1 MALFDMPSV
10 RGSREAD
17 KAIAAKSK
25 TKSASV
31 VTSRGNSLIDRIN
44 LVRQVVEQKLGQ
56 YRDRYRAITDI
67 DEFSRYIDKY
77 IENGIGSIDTET
89 TGLNPMLDTIAGI
102 CLYTPGE
109 QGVYVPL
116 NHVSYITGVR
126 IENQLKPEQIR
137 PHLERLKAS
146 GAKNVKHNA
155 NFDIRVIQHQV
166 GVRLGCYF
174 DTLIASQMLNEN
186 EPHGLKPLHQKY
198 VLNGEGDA
206 WSFGKLFDGIPFT
219 MIPIDVA
226 VLYAARDPEITFE
239 LFEFQLPYLTEG
251 TPENIEQELQSV
263 AKVFWEIEMPYID
276 VIVSMENEGVAF
288 DFEYQQTLHDKYTA
302 LLEEKLNS
310 FYTALGEYDALI
322 RKYRDDFPA
331 CKLDDPI
338 NISSPSQLATLLY
351 DILDVGEI
359 DKKKPRG
366 TGVEILEQIDLPIC
380 KAILEYRGVEKL
392 ISTYIDKLPDC
403 VNPNTGKIHCQFNQN
418 GAKTGRLSSENPNLQ
433 NIPSH
438 NTDIRK
444 LFVADEGCVLLSS
457 DFSQQEPRAMAAMC
471 GDLGMIQSYIDG
483 KDLYAQIASAS
494 FGVPYEDCLEFRPDG
509 TTNKEGKERR
519 TQAKSILLGILYG
532 RGIPSVAE
540 QLHTTP
546 AKAQAIQDKVFKGF
560 PAIKQFEE
568 DTLTMAEQKGYVTTF
583 WGRKRRLPEMQL
595 PMYEFQYLPGHGD
608 VDPLS
613 FDSVQEDLTVPYD
626 VQQRYLRLLKQA
638 HFGRKR
644 KIFEQANA
652 EGIFIVDNEKK
663 IADTTRQCV
672 NARIQG
678 SAADMS
684 KKAGVIISNN
694 ERLKELGFKL
704 LIPIHDEY
712 LGMCPLETA
721 KECAELFSQCMCE
734 AAKDLGLPISTD
746 VTISKAWY
754 GEEIRLDG

>member
-10 RGSREAD
+10 RGNKEAD
-17 KAIAAKSK
+17 KALAVKSK

-31 VTSRGNSLIDRIN
+31 VTGRGNSLIDRIN
-44 LVRQVVEQKLGQ
+44 LIKQLVEQRLGK
-56 YRDRYRAITDI
+56 YRDRYRVIVDL
-67 DEFSRYIDKY
+67 DEFARYIDKC
-77 IENGIGSIDTET
+77 IDNGVFALDTET
-89 TGLNPMLDTIAGI
+89 TGLDVMNDTIAGI

-126 IENQLKPEQIR
+126 IANQLTVAQVK
-137 PHLERLKAS
+137 PHLERLRDS
-146 GAKNVKHNA
+146 GAKNINHHA
-155 NFDIRVIQHQV
+155 NFDIRVVEHQV
-166 GVRLGCYF
+166 GVRLKCYF
-174 DTLIASQMLNEN
+174 DTLIASQLLNEN
-186 EPHGLKPLHQKY
+186 EPHSLKPLHQKY

-206 WSFGKLFDGIPFT
+206 WSFGKLFEGIPFT
-219 MIPIDVA
+219 LIPIDTA
-226 VLYAARDPEITFE
+226 FLYAARDPEITFE
-239 LFEFQLPYLTEG
+239 LYEFQLPYLTEG
-251 TPENIEQELQSV
+251 TPENIEQNLQDV
-263 AKVFWEIEMPYID
+263 AKVFWDIEMPFID
-276 VIVSMENEGVAF
+276 VIVSMEDEGIAF
-288 DFEYQQTLHDKYTA
+288 DFEYQQVLHDKYSA
-302 LLEEKLNS
+302 QLEEKLQA
-310 FYTALGEYDALI
+310 FRDCLCEYEDKI
-322 RKYRDDFPA
+322 RAYRMA
-331 CKLDDPI
+331 NINCKLDDPI
-338 NISSPSQLATLLY
+338 NISSPTQLAVLLY
-351 DILDVGEI
+351 DIIGIGEI
-359 DKKKPRG
+359 DKKTPRG
-366 TGVEILEQIDLPIC
+366 TGEKILEQLDLPIA
-380 KAILEYRGVEKL
+380 KSILEYRGVEKL
-392 ISTYIDKLPDC
+392 MSTYIDKLPDC
-403 VNPNTGKIHCQFNQN
+403 VNSKTGKIHCQFNQN

-471 GDLGMIQSYIDG
+471 GDPGMIQSYIEG

-532 RGIPSVAE
+532 RGIASVAE

-546 AKAQAIQDKVFKGF
+546 EKAQAIQDKVFKGF

-568 DTLTMAEQKGYVTTF
+568 DTLTMAEQLGYVTTF

-595 PMYEFQYLPGHGD
+595 PTYEFQYLPGHGD
-608 VDPLS
+608 KDPLS
-613 FDSVQEDLTVPYD
+613 FDSVEEDLTVPYEI
-626 VQQRYLRLLKQA
+626 QQKYLRLLKQA

-644 KIFEQANA
+644 KIFEQANE
-652 EGIFIVDNEKK
+652 EGIYIVDNEKK

-684 KKAGVIISNN
+684 KKAGIIISNN
-694 ERLKELGFKL
+694 QRLKELGFKL

-712 LGMCPLETA
+712 LGMCPIETA
-721 KECAELFSQCMCE
+721 KECSELFNKCMCE
-734 AAKDLGLPISTD
+734 AAKDLGLPINCD
-746 VTISKAWY
+746 VSIAKCWY
-754 GEEIRLDG
+754 GEEINLDE

>member
-10 RGSREAD
+10 RGSKEAD
-17 KAIAAKSK
+17 RVIASKSK

-31 VTSRGNSLIDRIN
+31 VTSRGTNLIDKIN
-44 LVRQVVEQKLGQ
+44 LIRQTVEQRLGK
-56 YRDRYRAITDI
+56 YRDRYRLITDLG
-67 DEFSRYIDKY
+67 EFSAYIDKC
-77 IENGIGSIDTET
+77 IENGIYALDTET
-89 TGLNPMLDTIAGI
+89 SGLDVMNDAIAGV

-116 NHVSYITGVR
+116 NHVSYITMVR
-126 IENQLKPEQIR
+126 LENQLKPEQIL
-137 PHLERLKAS
+137 PHLKRLGES
-146 GAKNVKHNA
+146 EAKNINHHA
-155 NFDIRVIQHQV
+155 NFDIRVIEHQV
-166 GVRLGCYF
+166 GVRLHCYF

-186 EPHGLKPLHQKY
+186 EPHGLKALHEKY

-206 WSFGKLFDGIPFT
+206 WGFGKLFQDIPFT
-219 MIPIDVA
+219 LIPLDVA
-226 VLYAARDPEITFE
+226 YLYAARDPEITYE
-239 LFEFQLPYLTEG
+239 LYEFQLPYLTEG
-251 TPENIEQELQSV
+251 TPENIEQSLQGV
-263 AKVFWEIEMPYID
+263 AKVFWEIEMPFID
-276 VIVSMENEGVAF
+276 VIISMEDEGIAF
-288 DFEYQQTLHDKYTA
+288 DFDYQQELHEKYTK
-302 LLEEKLNS
+302 LLQEKLEN
-310 FYTALGEYDALI
+310 FHTNLAEYEDKI
-322 RKYRDDFPA
+322 VRYRLDFPNN
-331 CKLDDPI
+331 KLDEPI
-338 NISSPSQLATLLY
+338 NISSPTQLAILLY
-351 DILDVGEI
+351 DILEIGEI
-359 DKKKPRG
+359 DRKKPRG
-366 TGVEILEQIDLPIC
+366 TGEEILAQLDLPIA
-380 KAILEYRGVEKL
+380 KSILEYRGVEKL

-403 VNPNTGKIHCQFNQN
+403 VNANTGKIHCQFNQN

-471 GDLGMIQSYIDG
+471 GDEGMIQSYIEG

-494 FGVPYEDCLEFRPDG
+494 FGVPYEDCLEFYPDG
-509 TTNKEGKERR
+509 TTNKAGKERR

-546 AKAQAIQDKVFKGF
+546 AKAQSIQDKVFKGF

-568 DTLTMAEQKGYVTTF
+568 DTLTMAEQYGYVTTF

-608 VDPLS
+608 TDPLS
-613 FDSVQEDLTVPYD
+613 FDGVEEDLTVPYD
-626 VQQRYLRLLKQA
+626 IQQKYLRLLKQA

-644 KIFEQANA
+644 RIFEQANE
-652 EGIFIVDNEKK
+652 EGIYIVDNEKK

-684 KKAGVIISNN
+684 KKAGIIISNN
-694 ERLKELGFKL
+694 KRLKELGFRL
-704 LIPIHDEY
+704 LVPIHDEF
-712 LGMCPLETA
+712 LGMCPIENV
-721 KECAELFSQCMCE
+721 KECSQLFSDCMCE
-734 AAKDLGLPISTD
+734 AAKDLGLPISCD
-746 VTISKAWY
+746 VAVSKCWY
-754 GEEIRLDG
+754 GEEINIE